1 MKSWPKPDYTEIPL
15 HRRRRLKEL
24 VYKVTKL
31 GRIFMHSPPLP
42 NILPPGFDPCLIMSD
57 KENEKELRDIM
68 RQLNSINNK
77 QKLEDDNLNINE
89 DQNTEWQI
97 LDAFKIRFMNTR
109 IFWIVTVH
117 VVVGLYIWLMS

>member
-1 MKSWPKPDYTEIPL
+1 
-15 HRRRRLKEL
+15 
-24 VYKVTKL
+24 
-31 GRIFMHSPPLP
+31 
-42 NILPPGFDPCLIMSD
+42 MSD

-77 QKLEDDNLNINE
+77 QKLEDDNLNIVE

-97 LDAFKIRFMNTR
+97 SDAFKIRFMNTR

-117 VVVGLYIWLMS
+117 VIVGLYIWLMS

>member
-1 MKSWPKPDYTEIPL
+1 
-15 HRRRRLKEL
+15 
-24 VYKVTKL
+24 
-31 GRIFMHSPPLP
+31 
-42 NILPPGFDPCLIMSD
+42 MSD

-68 RQLNSINNK
+68 RQLNSVNNK
-77 QKLEDDNLNINE
+77 QKLEDDNLNISE

>member
-1 MKSWPKPDYTEIPL
+1 
-15 HRRRRLKEL
+15 
-24 VYKVTKL
+24 
-31 GRIFMHSPPLP
+31 
-42 NILPPGFDPCLIMSD
+42 MSD

-77 QKLEDDNLNINE
+77 QKLEDDNLNFTE

-97 LDAFKIRFMNTR
+97 SDAFKIRFMNTR

>member
-1 MKSWPKPDYTEIPL
+1 
-15 HRRRRLKEL
+15 
-24 VYKVTKL
+24 
-31 GRIFMHSPPLP
+31 
-42 NILPPGFDPCLIMSD
+42 MSD

-77 QKLEDDNLNINE
+77 QKLEDDNLIFTE

-97 LDAFKIRFMNTR
+97 SDAFKIRFMNTR

>member
-1 MKSWPKPDYTEIPL
+1 MGFSNKNKKNEI
-15 HRRRRLKEL
+15 
-24 VYKVTKL
+24 
-31 GRIFMHSPPLP
+31 
-42 NILPPGFDPCLIMSD
+42 
-57 KENEKELRDIM
+57 ELRNIM

-77 QKLEDDNLNINE
+77 QKLEDDNLNFTE

-97 LDAFKIRFMNTR
+97 SDAFKIRFMNTR

>member
-1 MKSWPKPDYTEIPL
+1 M
-15 HRRRRLKEL
+15 
-24 VYKVTKL
+24 
-31 GRIFMHSPPLP
+31 
-42 NILPPGFDPCLIMSD
+42 ND

-68 RQLNSINNK
+68 RELNSINNK
-77 QKLEDDNLNINE
+77 QKLEDDNLNITE

-97 LDAFKIRFMNTR
+97 SDAFKIRFMNTR

>member
-1 MKSWPKPDYTEIPL
+1 
-15 HRRRRLKEL
+15 
-24 VYKVTKL
+24 
-31 GRIFMHSPPLP
+31 
-42 NILPPGFDPCLIMSD
+42 MSD

-77 QKLEDDNLNINE
+77 QKLEDDNLNITE

-109 IFWIVTVH
+109 IFWIVTFH

>member
-1 MKSWPKPDYTEIPL
+1 
-15 HRRRRLKEL
+15 
-24 VYKVTKL
+24 
-31 GRIFMHSPPLP
+31 
-42 NILPPGFDPCLIMSD
+42 MSD

-77 QKLEDDNLNINE
+77 QKLEDYNLNFTE

-97 LDAFKIRFMNTR
+97 SDAFKIRFMNTR

>member
-1 MKSWPKPDYTEIPL
+1 
-15 HRRRRLKEL
+15 
-24 VYKVTKL
+24 
-31 GRIFMHSPPLP
+31 
-42 NILPPGFDPCLIMSD
+42 MSD

-77 QKLEDDNLNINE
+77 QKLEDANLNITE

-97 LDAFKIRFMNTR
+97 SDAFKIRFMNTR

>member
-1 MKSWPKPDYTEIPL
+1 
-15 HRRRRLKEL
+15 
-24 VYKVTKL
+24 
-31 GRIFMHSPPLP
+31 
-42 NILPPGFDPCLIMSD
+42 MSD

-77 QKLEDDNLNINE
+77 QKLEDDNLIFNE
-89 DQNTEWQI
+89 DKNTEWQI
-97 LDAFKIRFMNTR
+97 SDAFKIRFMNTR

>member
-1 MKSWPKPDYTEIPL
+1 
-15 HRRRRLKEL
+15 
-24 VYKVTKL
+24 
-31 GRIFMHSPPLP
+31 
-42 NILPPGFDPCLIMSD
+42 MSD

-77 QKLEDDNLNINE
+77 QKLEDDDLIFTE

-97 LDAFKIRFMNTR
+97 SDAFKIRFMNTR

>member
-1 MKSWPKPDYTEIPL
+1 
-15 HRRRRLKEL
+15 
-24 VYKVTKL
+24 
-31 GRIFMHSPPLP
+31 
-42 NILPPGFDPCLIMSD
+42 MSD

-77 QKLEDDNLNINE
+77 QKLEDDNLNITE

-109 IFWIVTVH
+109 IFWIVTIH

>member
-1 MKSWPKPDYTEIPL
+1 
-15 HRRRRLKEL
+15 
-24 VYKVTKL
+24 
-31 GRIFMHSPPLP
+31 
-42 NILPPGFDPCLIMSD
+42 MSD

-77 QKLEDDNLNINE
+77 QKLEDNNLNFTE

-97 LDAFKIRFMNTR
+97 SDAFKIRFMNTR

>member
-1 MKSWPKPDYTEIPL
+1 
-15 HRRRRLKEL
+15 
-24 VYKVTKL
+24 
-31 GRIFMHSPPLP
+31 
-42 NILPPGFDPCLIMSD
+42 MSD

-77 QKLEDDNLNINE
+77 QKLEDDNLNFTE

-117 VVVGLYIWLMS
+117 VLVGLYIWLMS

>member
-1 MKSWPKPDYTEIPL
+1 MVFGPTQQVNGLLSTSIKQRYSQNENK
-15 HRRRRLKEL
+15 LKDVSSED
-24 VYKVTKL
+24 
-31 GRIFMHSPPLP
+31 I
-42 NILPPGFDPCLIMSD
+42 CLAQL
-57 KENEKELRDIM
+57 E
-68 RQLNSINNK
+68 LNSVNNK
-77 QKLEDDNLNINE
+77 QKLEDDNLNISE

>member
-1 MKSWPKPDYTEIPL
+1 
-15 HRRRRLKEL
+15 
-24 VYKVTKL
+24 
-31 GRIFMHSPPLP
+31 
-42 NILPPGFDPCLIMSD
+42 MSD
-57 KENEKELRDIM
+57 KENEKELIDIM

-77 QKLEDDNLNINE
+77 QKLEDDNLNITE

-109 IFWIVTVH
+109 IFWIVTFH